1 MKAKIIF
8 IISSL
13 LVSSV
18 CVTQVQAMTTVPGTG
33 VSNPTLQ
40 NNENRLGGVVSKI
53 SDGKIEI
60 NAVTYEFYPKQAQVY
75 DLNGRVNQKADIK
88 VGMFVNFLVIKDK
101 NKARIVE
108 IRLVRK

>member
-1 MKAKIIF
+1 MKTKIVL
-8 IISSL
+8 IINVL
-13 LVSSV
+13 LIGSV
-18 CVTQVQAMTTVPGTG
+18 CLSQAQAMTTSGTIL
-33 VSNPTLQ
+33 VDNPALQ
-40 NNENRLGGVVSKI
+40 SNENRLGGVVSKI

-60 NAVTYEFYPKQAQVY
+60 NAVTYEFSPKQIHVY
-75 DLNGRVNQKADIK
+75 DLNGRINQKAEIK